1 MCSGARWPVLR
12 HYTAGGDQRYT
23 HAIPPPP
30 TRFAKHFTRALT
42 QLIPTLSACTGKS
55 TLAALLSS
63 KLGIS
68 TVLSTDFVRHLL
80 RKVPAARGNRLDLL

>member
-1 MCSGARWPVLR
+1 MLR
-12 HYTAGGDQRYT
+12 HHTAGRDQRYA
-23 HAIPPPP
+23 HAIAPPR
-30 TRFAKHFTRALT
+30 TRFAKRFTRALT
-42 QLIPTLSACTGKS
+42 QLVPILSACTGKS

>member
-12 HYTAGGDQRYT
+12 HHTAGGDQRYAR
-23 HAIPPPP
+23 AIAPR